1 MKCVQIEDKRDLE
14 FKKAADI
21 DEDEMIDLLED
32 LHFIDREQK
41 DIDGV
46 RELQQEI
53 LKRKLSYRN
62 VITVLCAI
70 QKIVLS
76 WMRLDIEKDKND
88 VKFGLVSDKGVFQV
102 NDRSVLKLAVKFDW
116 MRDKRQNYLDS
127 IKMQ

>member
-53 LKRKLSYRN
+53 FGTWDKDSD
-62 VITVLCAI
+62 
-70 QKIVLS
+70 IVLYDHDGAKCLDATAFIIGHGFTNVHALAGGIDAYS
-76 WMRLDIEKDKND
+76 QQVDPSLPRYRLE
-88 VKFGLVSDKGVFQV
+88 
-102 NDRSVLKLAVKFDW
+102 
-116 MRDKRQNYLDS
+116 LD
-127 IKMQ
+127 